1 MPRRKR
7 KKTLPEI
14 IDFIDEDGAP
24 ASMELINEKT
34 ESYGAGASKKIQSL
48 ENYNKAMEHIAN
60 KVFFDD
66 SENVRKRFKKIIE
79 KRVSIYGV
87 CIELERIGIPL
98 GDRAMRNLAR
108 QIKAHIQA
116 FTYALKKRG
125 GIGTF

>member
-7 KKTLPEI
+7 IKILPEI
-14 IDFIDEDGAP
+14 IDFIDEDGAL

-34 ESYGAGASKKIQSL
+34 ESYGAGASKKIQYL
-48 ENYNKAMEHIAN
+48 ENYNKAIEHIAN

-108 QIKAHIQA
+108 EIKAHIQA
-116 FTYALKKRG
+116 FIYALKKRD